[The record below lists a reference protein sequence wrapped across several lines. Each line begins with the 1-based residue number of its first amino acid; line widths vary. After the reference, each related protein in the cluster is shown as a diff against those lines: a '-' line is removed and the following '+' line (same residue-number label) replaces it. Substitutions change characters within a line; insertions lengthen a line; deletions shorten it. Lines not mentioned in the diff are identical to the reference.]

1 MGSTTVTVSPD
12 FGGEDPKKVMADLA
26 KKVGRVIANQLMQ
39 TGLQLVRDARSKVP
53 DDNYREAINSLAY
66 AKGETR
72 ATLDIDSPGFN
83 DDTGNLRS
91 SICFILT
98 HNGETIKEDFKQSA
112 AGTDKSTGVTTGK
125 AYAKEVSQEESLGW
139 TMTAVAGMEY
149 AGWVEALGYD
159 VLTGSTLGV
168 GAKFQKDLEAALSN
182 IDFTVIRNIDLGGL
196 DTFQP

>member
-1 MGSTTVTVSPD
+1 MGSTVMVSAD
-12 FGGEDPKKVMADLA
+12 FGGEDPKAVMDALA
-26 KKVGRVIANQLMQ
+26 KKVGRVILNQLMQ
-39 TGLQLVRDARSKVP
+39 AGLQIVRDARSKVP

-72 ATLDIDSPGFN
+72 AELSIDSPGFN

-91 SICFILT
+91 SIGFVLT
-98 HNGETIKEDFKQSA
+98 HNGETIKEDFEKSTS
-112 AGTDKSTGVTTGK
+112 GTDKSTGVETGK
-125 AYAKEVSQEESLGW
+125 AYAKKVNGVQELGW

-168 GAKFQKDLEAALSN
+168 GTKFQKDLEAALSN

-196 DTFQP
+196 DTFQ

>member
-1 MGSTTVTVSPD
+1 MGSTTVMVSPD
-12 FGGEDPKKVMADLA
+12 FGGEDPKAVMNALA
-26 KKVGRVIANQLMQ
+26 KKVGSIILNQLLQ
-39 TGLQLVRDARSKVP
+39 TGLQIVRDARSKVP

-72 ATLDIDSPGFN
+72 ATLEIDSPGFN

-91 SICFILT
+91 SIGFILT
-98 HNGETIKEDFKQSA
+98 HNGKTIKEDFQQSA
-112 AGTDKSTGVTTGK
+112 AGTDKSTGVETGRS
-125 AYAKEVSQEESLGW
+125 YAKKVTQDEFGW
-139 TMTAVAGMEY
+139 SMTAVAGMEY

-168 GAKFQKDLEAALSN
+168 GAKFQKDLEATLSN
-182 IDFTVIRNIDLGGL
+182 IDFTVIRNIDLSGL